1 MTDQTAKPQLPPSP
15 AEWADMAHG
24 HVVWLHIAWA
34 LTHGKDNRAA
44 EIPEDAR
51 RELDE
56 GLGRVVD
63 FHERLRLL
71 AFEAAGVGLK
81 CVSGTILR

>member
-1 MTDQTAKPQLPPSP
+1 M
-15 AEWADMAHG
+15 ADG

-34 LTHGKDNRAA
+34 IAHGKDNRAA

-51 RELDE
+51 KELAE
-56 GLGRVVD
+56 GLDRVVD

-71 AFEAAGVGLK
+71 AVAAEERLEEM
-81 CVSGTILR
+81 SRAQ